1 MEEFTRDINTPAH
14 APTTKNNLYNGN
26 MKHGLM
32 KQLQGK
38 RQFKPGKVGREREKK
53 SKLHIFKNPKTNY
66 YECKKFFFLKKK
78 EIENNSLQNGLMGDQ
93 CTFKI
98 SK

>member
-1 MEEFTRDINTPAH
+1 
-14 APTTKNNLYNGN
+14 
-26 MKHGLM
+26 MKHGPM

-38 RQFKPGKVGREREKK
+38 RQFKPGKVGRERERKK
-53 SKLHIFKNPKTNY
+53 KEANCIFLKTRKQIIMS
-66 YECKKFFFLKKK
+66 KKFFFFKKRLKITPYK
-78 EIENNSLQNGLMGDQ
+78 MDWWGDQ